1 VAAIDQ
7 AQGLRRATVADA
19 PRIAALIQ
27 PFAAQDLML
36 PRPLPALYEQIRDFL
51 VVDDG
56 DRLAACVALHVFD
69 AELAEIKSLAVADE
83 AAGRGLG
90 SALIERAMAD
100 AAELWGWPRSLPWSC
115 GWDCSNGWASGW
127 WRRKTCPK
135 RSGASASTARSF
147 TAATRSRWSGTS
159 RRGAARNTVARLG
172 RKRVVPADVP

>member
-1 VAAIDQ
+1 MAAIDQ

-100 AAELWGWPRSLPWSC
+100 AAELGLAQVFALVLRVGLFERLGFRVVAKEDLPQKVWGEC
-115 GWDCSNGWASGW
+115 IY
-127 WRRKTCPK
+127 CPK
-135 RSGASASTARSF
+135 FHRCDEVAVVRDV
-147 TAATRSRWSGTS
+147 AAG
-159 RRGAARNTVARLG
+159 RGA
-172 RKRVVPADVP
+172 